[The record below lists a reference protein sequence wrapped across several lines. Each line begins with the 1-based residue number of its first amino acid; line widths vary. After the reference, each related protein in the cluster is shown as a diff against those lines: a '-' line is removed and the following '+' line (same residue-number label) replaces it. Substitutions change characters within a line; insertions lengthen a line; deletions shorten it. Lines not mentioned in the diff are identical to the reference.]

1 MRREVKSAI
10 AALALLAVVPGI
22 SGTSTAGTAESPFDP
37 GLERLAEILGSL
49 QFLTTLCS
57 GKDGGWRAEMDKFL
71 DAEKP
76 DAARRQKF
84 VAGFNRG
91 YSAFAASY
99 RTCTPSASAAI
110 TLYKTEGAELTRDL
124 RGRFGN

>member
-1 MRREVKSAI
+1 MRRAVKPAL
-10 AALALLAVVPGI
+10 AALALLAAVPSN
-22 SGTSTAGTAESPFDP
+22 SGTSAARAAESPFDP

-57 GKDGGWRAEMDKFL
+57 GKDGGWRAEMEKFL
-71 DAEKP
+71 AAEKP
-76 DAARRQKF
+76 DAPRRQRF

-110 TLYKTEGAELTRDL
+110 GLYKSEGAELTRDL